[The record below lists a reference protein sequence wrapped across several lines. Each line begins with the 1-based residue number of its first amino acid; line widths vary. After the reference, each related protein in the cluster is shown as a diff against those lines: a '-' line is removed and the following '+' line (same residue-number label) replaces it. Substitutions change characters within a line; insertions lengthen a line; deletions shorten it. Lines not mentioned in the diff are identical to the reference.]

1 MAIYDK
7 VKDACKEKGMTVNA
21 LEEKLNF
28 PRSSIYK
35 WNAHKPSADKV
46 KAVAKELE
54 KPIEYFLE

>member
-7 VKDACKEKGMTVNA
+7 VKDACREKGITVKS

-35 WNAHKPSADKV
+35 WNTHKPSADKV
-46 KAVAKELE
+46 KAVASELD
-54 KPIEYFLE
+54 KSIEYFLE